1 VSSRRLAISSSRL
14 LGDEKNK
21 RKINDYRFVWMC
33 QQQQE
38 NESKQLK
45 KKGEYINIR
54 PT

>member
-45 KKGEYINIR
+45 KRGIR